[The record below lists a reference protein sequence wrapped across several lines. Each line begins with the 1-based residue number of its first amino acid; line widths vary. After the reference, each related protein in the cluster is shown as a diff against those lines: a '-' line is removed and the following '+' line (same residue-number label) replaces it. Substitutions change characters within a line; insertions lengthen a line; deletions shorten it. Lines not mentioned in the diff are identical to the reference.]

1 MPPRVLTAHPR
12 VDAVR
17 GCVAWARGPIV
28 YCLEQHDQPAGAP
41 LEDIRV
47 AAHEAPR
54 AVAGADVPGIP
65 VVLVG
70 RGYVSRADGRQLYAE
85 GAAAAPDGE
94 VVEVT
99 AIPYFRWANRGPA
112 PMRVWIPTS

>member
-1 MPPRVLTAHPR
+1 V
-12 VDAVR
+12 
-17 GCVAWARGPIV
+17 
-28 YCLEQHDQPAGAP
+28 
-41 LEDIRV
+41 
-47 AAHEAPR
+47 
-54 AVAGADVPGIP
+54 P

-70 RGYVSRADGRQLYAE
+70 QGYVSRADGRQLYVE